1 MTMKIYTRTG
11 DDGTTALFGGTR
23 LRKDAVRIE
32 AYGSVD
38 ELNSVLGLARATSR
52 DARITAMI
60 ARVQNELFTLGSDLA
75 TPLDEA
81 KVQVPRITDTHVA
94 WLEAAIDE
102 LEGTLAPIT
111 YFILPGGSET
121 AARLHLARTVCRRA
135 ERITV
140 HLASMDAIT
149 PADVRY
155 LNRLSDFLFVLARAA
170 NAADDTAEIR
180 WEKE

>member
-1 MTMKIYTRTG
+1 MKIYTRTG

-38 ELNSVLGLARATSR
+38 ELNSVLGVARATSR
-52 DARITAMI
+52 NARITTMI
-60 ARVQNELFTLGSDLA
+60 ATVQNMLFTLGSDLA
-75 TPLDEA
+75 TPSDET
-81 KVQVPRITDTHVA
+81 KVQVPRIDDTHVA
-94 WLEAAIDE
+94 WLETAIDE
-102 LEGTLAPIT
+102 LEATLAPIT
-111 YFILPGGSET
+111 FFILPGGSET

-140 HLASMDAIT
+140 HLATIDTIRA
-149 PADVRY
+149 ADLRY

-170 NAADDTAEIR
+170 NAADGIDEIR

>member
-1 MTMKIYTRTG
+1 MTMKIFTRTG

-23 LRKDAVRIE
+23 LRKDAARIE

-38 ELNSVLGLARATSR
+38 ELNSVLGLARASCGHAALT
-52 DARITAMI
+52 RII

-75 TPLDEA
+75 TPLDA
-81 KVQVPRITDTHVA
+81 RNTHVPRITATHVA
-94 WLEAAIDE
+94 QLEQDIDTLEA
-102 LEGTLAPIT
+102 TLTPIAF
-111 YFILPGGSET
+111 FILPGGSET

-140 HLASMDAIT
+140 HLASMDTIT
-149 PADVRY
+149 DADIRY
-155 LNRLSDFLFVLARAA
+155 INRLSDLLFVLARAA
-170 NAADDTAEIR
+170 NARDGVEEIR